1 MGDLVTMVKMQKI
14 SHQSNRKNFSTR
26 QEMFMWKL
34 YGLLQD
40 CFSPYDMGHIY
51 TSSLRGISYESLDYK
66 NVKSGEKVER
76 KLCNFVDTCSS
87 EGFCITAK
95 SARDPFPCNHHLGDF
110 IGSPI
115 VIFRTIFQI
124 SLFPLWSY

>member
-1 MGDLVTMVKMQKI
+1 
-14 SHQSNRKNFSTR
+14 
-26 QEMFMWKL
+26 
-34 YGLLQD
+34 
-40 CFSPYDMGHIY
+40 MGHVY

-95 SARDPFPCNHHLGDF
+95 SARDPFPCNHHLGDY

-115 VIFRTIFQI
+115 EIYYNQNLTAWDRMQKTVYTIGLAI
-124 SLFPLWSY
+124 T